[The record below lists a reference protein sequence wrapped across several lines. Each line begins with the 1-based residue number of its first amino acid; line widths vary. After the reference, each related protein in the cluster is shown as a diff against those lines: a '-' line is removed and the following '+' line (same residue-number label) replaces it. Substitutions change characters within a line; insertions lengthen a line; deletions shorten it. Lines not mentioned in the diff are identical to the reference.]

1 MRSSDRGPWI
11 WTGATS
17 ISAMSTSICQPTLRP
32 LSQNMRSESDRLNQN
47 SSWPTRS
54 STGSLRIPPSSV
66 QRMT

>member
-1 MRSSDRGPWI
+1 MRSTDLGPWI

-17 ISAMSTSICQPTLRP
+17 ISAIATSIRQPTFRP
-32 LSQNMRSESDRLNQN
+32 LSQNMRSESERLNQN
-47 SSWPTRS
+47 SSCATRS